1 MTFVISRAG
10 EDSVDI
16 SRQQAVDVLH
26 KWQDER
32 RLVQGG
38 ILQSNDGATSGF
50 LGRIER
56 LDNSSLAI
64 DARSLFMLGDRC
76 GLTLPLQEEDY
87 SYSDWRDVPEDQR
100 DRLRH
105 GYDSALFIVIAPGW
119 HIELYAAKL
128 NSEGVKES
136 ARR

>member
-38 ILQSNDGATSGF
+38 IFQSNDGATSGF

-56 LDNSSLAI
+56 LDNSSVAI

-76 GLTLPLQEEDY
+76 GLTLPLPEAGY
-87 SYSDWRDVPEDQR
+87 SYSDWRDASGDQR
-100 DRLRH
+100 DRLPH

-128 NSEGVKES
+128 ASGNINDSV
-136 ARR
+136 R

>member
-1 MTFVISRAG
+1 VN
-10 EDSVDI
+10 I
-16 SRQQAVDVLH
+16 SRQEAIDVLH

-38 ILQSNDGATSGF
+38 IFQSNDGATSGF

-76 GLTLPLQEEDY
+76 GLTLALQEAGY
-87 SYSDWRDVPEDQR
+87 SYSDWRDAPGDQR
-100 DRLRH
+100 DRLRE
-105 GYDSALFIVIAPGW
+105 GYDSALFIEIARGW

-128 NSEGVKES
+128 NSESVKDG
-136 ARR
+136 AR